1 MRKRIFR
8 RYKHFYQQDY
18 IVMPQYQAVKGTRDI
33 FPEETARWKY
43 VERMVHTLASLY
55 GFSEIRTPVFEY
67 TELFQRGIG
76 STTDIVGKEM
86 FSFQP
91 DPKGRSLTLRPEMTA
106 GVMRAALQKNLLSS
120 APVHKLYYIGELFR
134 KERPQAGRQRQFSQ
148 FGAELLGVS
157 SPAAVAEVI
166 TLMMEVFDSLGLHG
180 LKLRIN
186 SLGDTEDRLR
196 YREALQLYFTP
207 FHDMLDDAS
216 KERLEKNPLRILD
229 SKNPAL
235 QELIAGAPKLYDYLN
250 ASSVQ
255 DFEKVL
261 FYLKERDIAYEIDYR
276 LVRGLDYYCNTA
288 FEVTSSELGAQ
299 DAIGGGGRYDGLAR
313 ELGSSA
319 DVPAAGFAVG
329 MERLLMTMEKQ
340 GLFADHDSHAPL
352 VYVVVQQQDLADHGL
367 QVAWRLR
374 HSGIKTEIDL
384 AARSMKAQMRE
395 ANRINSSYA
404 LFIGTMECTTGLYS
418 LKNLVTSEQTTL
430 SLEAVLEL
438 LMEPAAKEQ
447 LKS

>member
-1 MRKRIFR
+1 
-8 RYKHFYQQDY
+8 
-18 IVMPQYQAVKGTRDI
+18 MPQYQAVKGTRDI
-33 FPEETARWKY
+33 FPEEAARWKY
-43 VERMVHTLASLY
+43 VEGIVHALASRY

-86 FSFQP
+86 FTFQP

-106 GVMRAALQKNLLSS
+106 GVMRAALQNNLLSS

-166 TLMMEVFDSLGLHG
+166 TLMMQVFQSLGLQG

-186 SLGDTEDRLR
+186 SLGDTDDRLR
-196 YREALQLYFTP
+196 YRCALQDYFSP
-207 FHDMLDDAS
+207 FHDILDDAS
-216 KERLEKNPLRILD
+216 KERLDKNPLRILD

-250 ASSVQ
+250 PASVQ

-261 FYLKERDIAYEIDYR
+261 YYLDERNIAYEIDYR

-313 ELGSSA
+313 ELGSST
-319 DVPAAGFAVG
+319 DVAASGFAVG

-340 GLFADHDSHAPL
+340 RLFDALVPQGPL
-352 VYVVVQQQDLADHGL
+352 VYVVVQQQDLVDHAL
-367 QVAWRLR
+367 QIACRLR
-374 HSGIKTEIDL
+374 NAAIKTEIDL
-384 AARSMKAQMRE
+384 ASRSMKAQMRD
-395 ANRINSSYA
+395 ANRMMASYA
-404 LFIGTMECTTGLYS
+404 LFVGTTERATGLYP
-418 LKNLVTSEQTTL
+418 LKNLLTSEQTMLTL
-430 SLEAVLEL
+430 EDLLEL
-438 LMEPAAKEQ
+438 LRELAAREQ
-447 LKS
+447 LQL

>member
-1 MRKRIFR
+1 
-8 RYKHFYQQDY
+8 
-18 IVMPQYQAVKGTRDI
+18 MPQYQAVKGTRDI
-33 FPEETARWKY
+33 FPEEAARWKY
-43 VERMVHTLASLY
+43 VEGIVHTLASLY

-86 FSFQP
+86 FTFQP
-91 DPKGRSLTLRPEMTA
+91 DLKGRSLTLRPEMTA
-106 GVMRAALQKNLLSS
+106 GVMRAALQGNLLSS

-166 TLMMEVFDSLGLHG
+166 TLMMQVFESLGLHG

-207 FHDMLDDAS
+207 FHEILDEAS

-235 QELIAGAPKLYDYLN
+235 QELIAGAPRLYDYLSD
-250 ASSVQ
+250 ASVQ

-261 FYLKERDIAYEIDYR
+261 FYLRERGIAYEIDYR

-313 ELGSSA
+313 EFGSSS
-319 DVPAAGFAVG
+319 DVPASGFAVG
-329 MERLLMTMEKQ
+329 MERLLITMEKQ
-340 GLFADHDSHAPL
+340 GLFAALDAHGPD
-352 VYVVVQQQDLADHGL
+352 VYVVVQQVDLLDHGL
-367 QVAWRLR
+367 QIACRLR
-374 HSGIKTEIDL
+374 KAGIRTEIDL

-395 ANRINSSYA
+395 ANRIKASYA
-404 LFIGTMECTTGLYS
+404 LFIGTAEYAAGLYS
-418 LKNLVTSEQTTL
+418 LKNLATSEQITL
-430 SLEAVLEL
+430 SLDAVVERLLER
-438 LMEPAAKEQ
+438 AGKEE
-447 LKS
+447 LNS

>member
-1 MRKRIFR
+1 
-8 RYKHFYQQDY
+8 
-18 IVMPQYQAVKGTRDI
+18 MPQYQAVKGTRDI
-33 FPEETARWKY
+33 FPEEAARWKY
-43 VERMVHTLASLY
+43 VEGVVHTLASLY

-86 FSFQP
+86 FSFLP

-106 GVMRAALQKNLLSS
+106 GVMRAALQNNLLSS

-166 TLMMEVFDSLGLHG
+166 TLMMQVFESLGLHG

-196 YREALQLYFTP
+196 YREALQLYFSP
-207 FHDMLDDAS
+207 FHDILDEAS

-235 QELIAGAPKLYDYLN
+235 QELVSGAPRLYDYLN
-250 ASSVQ
+250 ETSVH

-261 FYLKERDIAYEIDYR
+261 FYLEQRGIGYEIDYR

-313 ELGSSA
+313 ELGSSS
-319 DVPAAGFAVG
+319 DVPASGFAVG

-340 GLFADHDSHAPL
+340 GLFAALDIEAPL
-352 VYVVVQQQDLADHGL
+352 IYVVVQQQDLVDHAL

-374 HSGIKTEIDL
+374 SEGIKTEIDL

-395 ANRINSSYA
+395 ANRIHASYA
-404 LFIGTMECTTGLYS
+404 LFVGATEQTTGLYS
-418 LKNLVTSEQTTL
+418 LKNLVTSEQITL
-430 SLEAVLEL
+430 SLDAVLEL
-438 LMEPAAKEQ
+438 LAQSVTKEK

>member
-1 MRKRIFR
+1 
-8 RYKHFYQQDY
+8 
-18 IVMPQYQAVKGTRDI
+18 MPQYQAVKGTRDI
-33 FPEETARWKY
+33 FPEEAARWKY
-43 VERMVHTLASLY
+43 VEGVVDALASLY
-55 GFSEIRTPVFEY
+55 GFSEIRIPVFEY

-86 FSFQP
+86 FTFQP
-91 DPKGRSLTLRPEMTA
+91 DPNGRSLTLRPEMTA
-106 GVMRAALQKNLLSS
+106 GVMRAVLQNNLLAS

-157 SPAAVAEVI
+157 SAAAVAEVI
-166 TLMMEVFDSLGLHG
+166 TLMMEVFRSLGLHG
-180 LKLRIN
+180 LKLRLN
-186 SLGDTEDRLR
+186 SLGDTDDRLR
-196 YREALQLYFTP
+196 YRVALQDYFSP
-207 FHDMLDDAS
+207 FADILDEAS

-250 ASSVQ
+250 EVSVH

-261 FYLKERDIAYEIDYR
+261 SYLRQRNITFDIDYR

-319 DVPAAGFAVG
+319 DVPAVGFAVG

-340 GLFADHDSHAPL
+340 GLFEAIAPQSPL
-352 VYVVVQQQDLADHGL
+352 VYVVVQQQELADHAL
-367 QVAWRLR
+367 QMVYRLR
-374 HSGIKTEIDL
+374 NAAIKTEIDL

-395 ANRINSSYA
+395 ANRTKASYA
-404 LFIGTMECTTGLYS
+404 LFVGATEFATGLYS
-418 LKNLVTSEQTTL
+418 LKNLATSEQTML

-438 LMEPAAKEQ
+438 LRELPAREP
-447 LKS
+447 LKL

>member
-1 MRKRIFR
+1 
-8 RYKHFYQQDY
+8 
-18 IVMPQYQAVKGTRDI
+18 MPQYQAVKGTRDI
-33 FPEETARWKY
+33 FPEEVARWKY
-43 VERMVHTLASLY
+43 VEGVVDALASLY
-55 GFSEIRTPVFEY
+55 GFSEIRIPIFEY

-86 FSFQP
+86 FTFQP
-91 DPKGRSLTLRPEMTA
+91 DLKGRSLTLRPEMTA
-106 GVMRAALQKNLLSS
+106 GVMRAALQNNLLAS
-120 APVHKLYYIGELFR
+120 APVHKLYYMGELFR

-166 TLMMEVFDSLGLHG
+166 TLMMEVFRSLGLQR

-186 SLGDTEDRLR
+186 SLGDTSDRLR
-196 YREALQLYFTP
+196 YRVALQDYFSP
-207 FHDMLDDAS
+207 FADILDDAS

-250 ASSVQ
+250 EASVQ
-255 DFEKVL
+255 DFGKVL
-261 FYLKERDIAYEIDYR
+261 SYLTERNIAFEIDYR

-319 DVPAAGFAVG
+319 NVPAVGFAVG

-340 GLFADHDSHAPL
+340 GLFEVFAPQGPL
-352 VYVVVQQQDLADHGL
+352 VYVVVQQQEQADHAL
-367 QVAWRLR
+367 QMVYRLR
-374 HSGIKTEIDL
+374 NASIKTEIDL

-395 ANRINSSYA
+395 ANRTKASYA
-404 LFIGTMECTTGLYS
+404 LFVGATELSTGLYS
-418 LKNLVTSEQTTL
+418 LKNLVTSEQTML
-430 SLEAVLEL
+430 SLEALLEL
-438 LMEPAAKEQ
+438 LGESAASEQ
-447 LKS
+447 LQR

>member
-1 MRKRIFR
+1 
-8 RYKHFYQQDY
+8 
-18 IVMPQYQAVKGTRDI
+18 MPQYQAVKGTRDI
-33 FPEETARWKY
+33 FPEEAARWKY
-43 VERMVHTLASLY
+43 VEGVVHALTSLY

-86 FSFQP
+86 FSFLP

-106 GVMRAALQKNLLSS
+106 GVMRAALQSNLLSS
-120 APVHKLYYIGELFR
+120 APVQKLYYIGELFR

-166 TLMMEVFDSLGLHG
+166 TLMMQVFASLGLHG

-186 SLGDTEDRLR
+186 SLGDAEDRRR

-207 FHDMLDDAS
+207 FHELLDDAS

-229 SKNPAL
+229 TKNPAL
-235 QELIAGAPKLYDYLN
+235 QELVAGAPRLYDYLN
-250 ASSVQ
+250 DASLQ

-261 FYLKERDIAYEIDYR
+261 FYLAERDIAYEIDYR

-319 DVPAAGFAVG
+319 DVPASGFAVG
-329 MERLLMTMEKQ
+329 MERLLITMEKQ
-340 GLFADHDSHAPL
+340 GLFAALAPHAPL
-352 VYVVVQQQDLADHGL
+352 VYVIVQQQDLADDAL
-367 QVAWRLR
+367 QIAWRLR
-374 HSGIKTEIDL
+374 KAGIKTEIDL
-384 AARSMKAQMRE
+384 ASRSMKAQMRE
-395 ANRINSSYA
+395 ANKIKASYA
-404 LFIGTMECTTGLYS
+404 LIIGATEQTTGLYT
-418 LKNLVTSEQTTL
+418 LKNLETSEQVTL
-430 SLEAVLEL
+430 SLDAVLEL
-438 LMEPAAKEQ
+438 LGRPAVAEQ
-447 LKS
+447 CNS

>member
-1 MRKRIFR
+1 
-8 RYKHFYQQDY
+8 
-18 IVMPQYQAVKGTRDI
+18 MPQYQAVKGTRDI
-33 FPEETARWKY
+33 FPEEAARWKY
-43 VERMVHTLASLY
+43 VEGIVHTLASLY
-55 GFSEIRTPVFEY
+55 GFSEIRIPVFEY

-86 FSFQP
+86 FSFLP

-166 TLMMEVFDSLGLHG
+166 TLMMQVFASLGLRG

-196 YREALQLYFTP
+196 YRDALQDYFTP
-207 FHDMLDDAS
+207 YHAVLDEAS

-229 SKNPAL
+229 SKNPDL
-235 QELIAGAPKLYDYLN
+235 QELVTGAPKLYDYLKE
-250 ASSVQ
+250 ASLQ

-261 FYLKERDIAYEIDYR
+261 FYLSQREIAYEIDYR

-313 ELGSSA
+313 ELGSSG
-319 DVPAAGFAVG
+319 DVPASGFAVG

-340 GLFADHDSHAPL
+340 GLFAALAPQGPD
-352 VYVVVQQQDLADHGL
+352 VYVVVQQQTMLDHGL
-367 QVAWRLR
+367 QIAWQLR
-374 HSGIKTEIDL
+374 QAGIRTEIDL
-384 AARSMKAQMRE
+384 AERSMKAQMRD
-395 ANRINSSYA
+395 ANKTNASYA
-404 LFIGTMECTTGLYS
+404 LFIGETEYAAGVCS
-418 LKNLVTSEQTTL
+418 LKNLATSEQITL
-430 SLEAVLEL
+430 SVEAVIAL
-438 LMEPAAKEQ
+438 LRQPAAKEAPD
-447 LKS
+447 LL